1 MDSPIQKKVLFLFTK
16 KFPFGVQETYL
27 FNELP
32 YLSAGFQKVV
42 IIPYDEYDYDPAKNR
57 LPNLPNVVFFELN
70 KQHVELGL
78 IERIKREVSVLAL
91 FFYEVIKGREPIKHL
106 RNFYSLLGQLRHLYS
121 SAWILARA
129 FEQEFADDQRSVA
142 YNYWLH
148 RGVVLSEILKRITGC
163 KFRILSRAHA
173 YDLYHCDWLT
183 MLANPKTMFLPF
195 EQTKIEACDRIM
207 SISNHGLRHFNR
219 IFPSNSARF
228 VLSRLGVNAPQKTIL
243 DDVREP
249 SAPLLIMSCSG
260 VDSRKRVYLIPS
272 ILAGLECDFKWVHF
286 GGGKDDDIARLK
298 AEILKLG
305 LEARCELKGPVP
317 HSAIITYYESQHVDL
332 FINVSTAEGIPVSL
346 MEAAS
351 YAVPMIATD
360 TVGNPEIVDNTN
372 GFLIPIDFNP
382 AEVSALIN
390 AWWMDPAAVLA
401 KRKAARSTF
410 MHAYNASIN
419 YSEFVDELK
428 KDFV

>member
-1 MDSPIQKKVLFLFTK
+1 MTQLILFTK
-16 KFPFGVQETYL
+16 QFPFGHQESYL
-27 FNELP
+27 FDELP
-32 YLSAGFQKVV
+32 YLLKAFPNLV
-42 IIPYDEYDYDPAKNR
+42 IVPYEEYVYDEGKNR
-57 LPNLPNVVFFELN
+57 LKNDLNVRVYKINQQLSTPSFVS
-70 KQHVELGL
+70 KV
-78 IERIKREVSVLAL
+78 IREFASLKLL
-91 FFYEVIKGREPIKHL
+91 FSEAFIGREGRKHL
-106 RNFYSLLGQLRHLYS
+106 SKIISLLAQLRHLNQSES
-121 SAWILARA
+121 SLRSFLLAETNPGDKIIL
-129 FEQEFADDQRSVA
+129 

-148 RGVVLSEILKRITGC
+148 RGVVISHFLKQRLNRKI
-163 KFRILSRAHA
+163 KVVSRAHA
-173 YDLYHCDWLT
+173 YDLYHRDWLT

-228 VLSRLGVNAPQKTIL
+228 VLSRLGVNAPQKAIL

-298 AEILKLG
+298 SEILKFG

-332 FINVSTAEGIPVSL
+332 FFNVSTAEGIPVSL

>member
-1 MDSPIQKKVLFLFTK
+1 MTQLILFTK
-16 KFPFGVQETYL
+16 QFPFGHQESYL
-27 FNELP
+27 FDELP
-32 YLSAGFQKVV
+32 YLLKAFPNLV
-42 IIPYDEYDYDPAKNR
+42 IVPYEEYVYDEGKNR
-57 LPNLPNVVFFELN
+57 LKNDLNVRVYKINQQLSTPSFVS
-70 KQHVELGL
+70 KV
-78 IERIKREVSVLAL
+78 IREFASLKLL
-91 FFYEVIKGREPIKHL
+91 FSEAFIGREGRKHL
-106 RNFYSLLGQLRHLYS
+106 SKIISLLAQLRHLNQSES
-121 SAWILARA
+121 SLRSFLLAETNPGDKIIL
-129 FEQEFADDQRSVA
+129 

-148 RGVVLSEILKRITGC
+148 RGVVISHFLKQRLNRKI
-163 KFRILSRAHA
+163 KVVSRAHA
-173 YDLYHCDWLT
+173 YDLYHRDWLT

-228 VLSRLGVNAPQKTIL
+228 VLSRLGVNAPQKAIL

-298 AEILKLG
+298 SEILKFG